1 VKVDTIIFVGPS
13 LYGMY
18 PEPQKGELWCKPAKQ
33 GDVLGMY
40 LHHNPKTIVL
50 IDGTFHQTLA
60 TWVKE
65 LVYIMMKGCRFIGAA
80 SMGALR
86 ATELWRYGA
95 IGVGQIFDEYKSGL
109 VEDDAYVAMSYDPT
123 TFKPLTNPPCGM
135 EKKRWDALSAIEFAR
150 TNKHFPKHGFNEK
163 ELTPCLGI
171 ILDRILAEQIL
182 LIS

>member
-1 VKVDTIIFVGPS
+1 MKVDTVYFVGPS

-18 PEPQKGELWCKPAKQ
+18 PEQEKGELWCPPAAQ
-33 GDVLGMY
+33 GDVLAAF
-40 LHHNPKTIVL
+40 LNHNPKTIVL

-65 LVYIMMKGCRFIGAA
+65 LVYVMMKGCRFIGAA

-86 ATELWRYGA
+86 AAELWRYGA
-95 IGVGQIFDEYKSGL
+95 IGVGQIFEEYRSGL
-109 VEDDAYVAMSYDPT
+109 VQDDAYIAMTYNPE
-123 TFKPLTNPPCGM
+123 TFQPLTDPPCGM
-135 EKKRWDALSAIEFAR
+135 DKKRWDALLAIEFAR
-150 TNKHFPKHGFNEK
+150 TNRTYPKHKFNEK
-163 ELTPCLGI
+163 ELAPYLGI